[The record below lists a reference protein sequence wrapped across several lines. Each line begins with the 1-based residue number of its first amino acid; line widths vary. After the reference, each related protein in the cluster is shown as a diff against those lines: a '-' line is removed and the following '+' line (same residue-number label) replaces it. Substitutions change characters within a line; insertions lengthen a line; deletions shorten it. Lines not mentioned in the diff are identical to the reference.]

1 MDSDRVGDHCRI
13 PVEQRLNIF
22 ALVIYIPDPLG
33 RFLDDLRRELIPQCN
48 PHAHVSVLPP
58 RPLAVDW
65 QVASGQVRALTDTW
79 PPFEAELT
87 DVDIFP
93 VTNVLYLRL
102 GAGAAE
108 FTRMHAAMDRHSLRF
123 HEPFPY
129 HPHVTLAQEIPNGD
143 VESVRQTALRRW
155 REYAGPRSFR
165 AERAAFVQSTL
176 GNSWIDLQDYSLGAV
191 GDSVAAGPNPTH
203 RL

>member
-1 MDSDRVGDHCRI
+1 MDSERDGGPCRI
-13 PVEQRLNIF
+13 PVEKRLNIF

-33 RFLDDLRRELIPQCN
+33 RFLDNLRRELIPDCN

-65 QVASGQVRALTDTW
+65 QVASGQVRALTNTW
-79 PPFEAELT
+79 RPFTVELT
-87 DVDIFP
+87 EIDIFP
-93 VTNVLYLRL
+93 VTNVVYIRL

-108 FTRMHAAMDRHSLRF
+108 ITRMHAAMDSQSLRF

-143 VESVRQTALRRW
+143 VPSVRQTALRCW
-155 REYAGPRSFR
+155 REYQGPRSFR
-165 AERAAFVQSTL
+165 ADRAVLVQSTL
-176 GNSWIDLQDYSLGAV
+176 ENSWIDLADYSFGAF
-191 GDSVAAGPNPTH
+191 GD
-203 RL
+203 